1 MGEGEGGRV
10 AEKADTGSNLN
21 AWLWGFLG
29 LKTEKGPLRVATM
42 WAEAGLCEGPRG
54 GLEHCWSIPLCRALG
69 NTTTL

>member
-10 AEKADTGSNLN
+10 AEKADTGSHLN

-29 LKTEKGPLRVATM
+29 LKTEKGPLRVATL

-54 GLEHCWSIPLCRALG
+54 RWSIPLCPALG
-69 NTTTL
+69 DTTTL